1 LSNHQDERLFWK
13 TRSNGY
19 QQLEWAQQRSYLST
33 FLQASNFTSEDVVLD
48 VGTGTGIIA
57 HAIAPDVKKVVGLDI
72 SPHMLEQA
80 CLEQVDNKLFIE
92 GDIRNVPFP
101 PESFDKITA
110 RMVFHHLIVDI
121 HKAMTNCYSL
131 LRPGGRLI
139 ISEGVPPHPDLK
151 DWYAEMFTL
160 KEERRTFMEDD
171 LIELVRR
178 AGFRD
183 PQIEFYTAPQ
193 MSIRNWLEK
202 SGLAEEA
209 QKQIYQMHLDL
220 NGAGRRYYRMRVT
233 QNDILLDWKFV
244 ILTAKR

>member
-33 FLQASNFTSEDVVLD
+33 FLQAGNFTSEDVVLD

-80 CLEQVDNKLFIE
+80 CLEQVDNELFIE
-92 GDIRNVPFP
+92 GDIRNMLFP

-121 HKAMTNCYSL
+121 HKAMTNCYSF
-131 LRPGGRLI
+131 I
-139 ISEGVPPHPDLK
+139 
-151 DWYAEMFTL
+151 TL
-160 KEERRTFMEDD
+160 
-171 LIELVRR
+171 
-178 AGFRD
+178 
-183 PQIEFYTAPQ
+183 
-193 MSIRNWLEK
+193 
-202 SGLAEEA
+202 
-209 QKQIYQMHLDL
+209 
-220 NGAGRRYYRMRVT
+220 
-233 QNDILLDWKFV
+233 
-244 ILTAKR
+244 